1 MRAEEYQ
8 IRELLKALSEDDVEM
23 VRAAIAKGLGVQL
36 QMTPEELPGLSLE
49 VFIPLRDMLRG
60 ILLTR
65 RHGTADMSALHSS
78 LAGRKPPSKTSF
90 VRTAVLKA
98 MGMTI

>member
-8 IRELLKALSEDDVEM
+8 IRELLNALDEDDVKM
-23 VRAAIAKGLGVQL
+23 ARAAIAKGLGVQL
-36 QMTPEELPGLSLE
+36 QMTPEELPGLNLE
-49 VFIPLRDMLRG
+49 VLIPLRDMLRG

-65 RHGTADMSALHSS
+65 RHGSADMSAIHSS

-90 VRTAVLKA
+90 GKNSRIE
-98 MGMTI
+98 GDGHE